1 MTDEA
6 LGETTATE
14 TTETVDRPDI
24 KDQPLGEE
32 VPVDVTGELDA
43 EDFDFDAF
51 VEGVRPGRRAV
62 RVTMRA
68 DLVADL
74 DRIAI
79 KAEALADPNGDEA
92 QELADEFDRIKD
104 QIRDSQRVFVIE
116 ARSDERGK
124 QILKHLEKLGHQKP
138 GKKST
143 EEQIETWNM
152 EAALHR
158 LADAIVVPSRV
169 SVDGLRRLNATAQSE
184 FEKLLGALMEVS
196 ANPTKGIT
204 PPFSRRR

>member
-6 LGETTATE
+6 LGEATAPEEPTE
-14 TTETVDRPDI
+14 DLRTLD
-24 KDQPLGEE
+24 DQPLGEE
-32 VPVDVTGELDA
+32 TPVDVTRELDA

-68 DLVADL
+68 DLVAEL

-79 KAEALADPNGDEA
+79 RAEGLADPNGDEA

-104 QIRDSQRVFVIE
+104 QIRASQRVFVVE

-124 QILKHLEKLGHQKP
+124 QILNHLEKLGHQRP
-138 GKKST
+138 GKKAT
-143 EEQIETWNM
+143 EEQVEAWNT
-152 EAALHR
+152 EAMLHR
-158 LADAIVVPSRV
+158 LADAIIVPSNV
-169 SVDGLRRLNATAQSE
+169 TVEGLRKVNAVAEAEVQ
-184 FEKLLGALMEVS
+184 KLVGAFVDAS

-204 PPFSRRR
+204 PPFSPRR

>member
-6 LGETTATE
+6 LGETTPEPTE
-14 TTETVDRPDI
+14 QTDRPDI

-32 VPVDVTGELDA
+32 VPVDMTRELDA

-74 DRIAI
+74 DRLLIR
-79 KAEALADPNGDEA
+79 AEQLSDPNGDEA
-92 QELADEFDRIKD
+92 QALMDEFEEVKE
-104 QIRDSQRVFVIE
+104 QIRASQRVFVVE

-124 QILKHLEKLGHQKP
+124 QILRRLEKLGHQKP

-143 EEQIETWNM
+143 REQIDAWNL
-152 EAALHR
+152 EGALHR
-158 LADAIVVPSRV
+158 LADAIIVPSNV
-169 SVDGLRRLNATAQSE
+169 SVEGLRRLNDTAESE
-184 FEKLLGALMEVS
+184 IQKLFGAFMEAS
-196 ANPTKGIT
+196 SNPTKGIT
-204 PPFSRRR
+204 PPFSPRR

>member
-14 TTETVDRPDI
+14 ATETVDRPDI

-74 DRIAI
+74 DRVAI
-79 KAEALADPNGDEA
+79 KAEGLADPNGDEA

-143 EEQIETWNM
+143 EDQIEAWNM

-158 LADAIVVPSRV
+158 LADAIIVPSQV

-204 PPFSRRR
+204 PPFSPRR